1 MKKIIPFLVFCL
13 VATCNAELRTWTAV
27 NGKEVE
33 AEFVSNS
40 DGQVTLKLKSGKVF
54 EVPLDKLS
62 ELDQKFLKAKS
73 SSGLLAEN
81 IVGRL
86 ITFESDNGLI
96 QLLFNEDGVM
106 MHGDG
111 GDLKD
116 RRLTYKIEGNEVLV
130 FEEEERDGGISFSS
144 SSPKVGD
151 QVEMGPKRRIESAKI
166 TKIENAPQTA
176 VNSSTEKQQKLNEE
190 VKPEEPLAETKPELE
205 GVNRDE
211 LEEREGIIYLK
222 GSDTP
227 YTGKFFVLRKNGQ
240 KEGEANFKD
249 GKYDGLWVAW
259 HKNGKKGAEKNFKD
273 GKLISEKYWNDKG
286 ESVESERQALGTEED
301 KISELERENESSSNR
316 YFELL
321 TGPTKKLLA
330 DNISYEIEDSKATL
344 TDFFYYDFLTEGAVR
359 WAIPEKIDGH
369 PVTVIGADS
378 FDLDS
383 AGASHVTIPNS
394 VVRIEGGAFQLSSHL
409 RSLLIGDG
417 LTSMGLTVFF
427 YSKSIE
433 SVAFLGD
440 APKVDPFVRPNPLFG
455 ESYNP
460 TPTIF
465 ITPEAKGWGSTF
477 EGAPVKVLTAKE
489 ANLLRKLIKTST
501 NIDNISPV
509 NLSKKIKY
517 SEVFSTLRKKNSSNK
532 DNLEMVNRYLSN
544 GGKIN
549 QRNQF
554 GGTLL
559 HVASAN
565 GYREIVKF
573 LLSKGAKVNI
583 KNNRGVT
590 PLDLALNYKKP
601 EVADMLRKKGAKTGS
616 NLIENNP

>member
-73 SSGLLAEN
+73 YSGLLAEN

-116 RRLTYKIEGNEVLV
+116 LRLTYKIEGNEVLV

-151 QVEMGPKRRIESAKI
+151 QVEMGPKKRIESAKI

-286 ESVESERQALGTEED
+286 EPVESERQALGNNEEA
-301 KISELERENESSSNR
+301 I
-316 YFELL
+316 
-321 TGPTKKLLA
+321 
-330 DNISYEIEDSKATL
+330 SKATEASIAKSLNSMKQL
-344 TDFFYYDFLTEGAVR
+344 TLALFSYARDHDERFPASLEDLIPDYLDDRFKSYLSMMCTDGSRKPWHYVAGITTESEADKV
-359 WAIPEKIDGH
+359 ILYSPE
-369 PVTVIGADS
+369 P
-378 FDLDS
+378 
-383 AGASHVTIPNS
+383 
-394 VVRIEGGAFQLSSHL
+394 IEGKWLVGFV
-409 RSLLIGDG
+409 DG
-417 LTSMGLTVFF
+417 
-427 YSKSIE
+427 
-433 SVAFLGD
+433 SV
-440 APKVDPFVRPNPLFG
+440 
-455 ESYNP
+455 
-460 TPTIF
+460 
-465 ITPEAKGWGSTF
+465 STMEEVEF
-477 EGAPVKVLTAKE
+477 RALVK
-489 ANLLRKLIKTST
+489 
-501 NIDNISPV
+501 D
-509 NLSKKIKY
+509 SKKK
-517 SEVFSTLRKKNSSNK
+517 LK
-532 DNLEMVNRYLSN
+532 
-544 GGKIN
+544 
-549 QRNQF
+549 
-554 GGTLL
+554 
-559 HVASAN
+559 
-565 GYREIVKF
+565 
-573 LLSKGAKVNI
+573 
-583 KNNRGVT
+583 
-590 PLDLALNYKKP
+590 
-601 EVADMLRKKGAKTGS
+601 
-616 NLIENNP
+616 